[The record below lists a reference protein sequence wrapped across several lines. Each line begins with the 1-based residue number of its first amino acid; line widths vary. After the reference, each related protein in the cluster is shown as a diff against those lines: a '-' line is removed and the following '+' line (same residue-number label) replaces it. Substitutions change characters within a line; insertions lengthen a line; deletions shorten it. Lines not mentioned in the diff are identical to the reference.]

1 MTTLQEL
8 KNELFLAEKNNFEK
22 QEIENLKRL
31 ILIEEGK
38 QNGRKQK
45 FRFFRTTEIK

>member
-22 QEIENLKRL
+22 QEIENIKRL
-31 ILIEEGK
+31 IKIEESK
-38 QNGRKQK
+38 QNGKSK
-45 FRFFRTTEIK
+45 FRFFRNTKTK

>member
-31 ILIEEGK
+31 IKLEERKENECTGK
-38 QNGRKQK
+38 K
-45 FRFFRTTEIK
+45 FTF